1 MFPTL
6 SSQLQ
11 RARLGA
17 SLLNSQAQSLCLKQA
32 FMGSN
37 PIQHV
42 FVLMLEN
49 RSFDHLLGFSGLQ
62 GMDAATGALTTI
74 NGLVGTESNTFNG
87 QAFPVTPG
95 ALYRMPVDPGH
106 EFANVL
112 DQLAGPAA
120 KYPNSGPYP
129 PINNSGYVDS
139 YVNSGGGGD
148 PADLMR
154 CFTAAQLPVL
164 NALAG
169 EFVVCDNWHA
179 SMPGPTW
186 PNRMFVHAAS
196 SGGLDHSPT
205 TPEILDWE
213 TLNGFRF
220 ANGTIFDTLALK
232 GIKRC
237 LYAGDDFPMVAAL
250 KGIQLGDIRQF
261 SDFAGDLVGSS
272 FPFSYVFIEP
282 SYDVLNDYK
291 SGTSQHPLADITQGE
306 ALIKATYEAIRNSA
320 VWPSSLLIITWDEHG
335 GFYDHAIPP
344 SAVAPGDTAPNSQY
358 NQSGFTFEQYGPRV
372 PAIAIS
378 PLIPR
383 NLIDHRLYDHS
394 SIPATLEHLFT
405 LNSMTARDATANSL
419 TALVTLSAARQDA
432 PATLPSP
439 ANSGAGVAH
448 GLAMRQ
454 ASASVP
460 LTVSR
465 PADTVN
471 EGSLP
476 AILQSALHQ
485 DLAVSPP
492 VQRAAILERVRAIHT
507 REQARAYMQEVRQ
520 KIAPLKVKR

>member
-1 MFPTL
+1 
-6 SSQLQ
+6 
-11 RARLGA
+11 
-17 SLLNSQAQSLCLKQA
+17 
-32 FMGSN
+32 MGSN

-62 GMDAATGALTTI
+62 GTDAATGAPTKV
-74 NGLVGTESNTFNG
+74 NGLSGTESNTFNG
-87 QAFPVTPG
+87 QSFPVTPG
-95 ALYRMPVDPGH
+95 ALFTMPIDPGH

-112 DQLAGPAA
+112 DQLCGPGA
-120 KYPNSGPYP
+120 KYPNAGPYP
-129 PINNSGYVDS
+129 TINNSGYVDS
-139 YVNSGGGGD
+139 YVDSGGGGD
-148 PADLMR
+148 PADLMK

-169 EFVVCDNWHA
+169 EFVVCDKWHA

-205 TPEILDWE
+205 TFEILEWE
-213 TLNGFRF
+213 TLDGFKF
-220 ANGTIFDTLALK
+220 ANGTIFDALKLK

-250 KGIQLGDIRQF
+250 KGIQLGDIRPF
-261 SDFAGDLVGSS
+261 SNFAGDLAGSN
-272 FPFSYVFIEP
+272 FPFGYVFIEP

-291 SGTSQHPLADITQGE
+291 NGTSQHPLADITHGE

-320 VWPSSLLIITWDEHG
+320 VWANSLLVITWDEHG

-344 SAVAPGDTAPNSQY
+344 RAVAPGDTALNSKY
-358 NQSGFTFEQYGPRV
+358 NLAGFTFEQYGPRV
-372 PAIAIS
+372 PAIVIS

-394 SIPATLEHLFT
+394 SIPKTLEHVFT
-405 LNSMTARDATANSL
+405 LNSMTGRDATANSL
-419 TALVTLSAARQDA
+419 TALVTLSSARQDA
-432 PATLPSP
+432 PVTLPSP
-439 ANSGAGVAH
+439 ANSGAGVARALDMA
-448 GLAMRQ
+448 LAP
-454 ASASVP
+454 AGVA

-471 EGSLP
+471 QGSLP

-492 VQRAAILERVRAIHT
+492 EQRAAILERVRSIHT

-520 KIAPLKVKR
+520 KIASFK

>member
-1 MFPTL
+1 
-6 SSQLQ
+6 
-11 RARLGA
+11 
-17 SLLNSQAQSLCLKQA
+17 
-32 FMGSN
+32 MGSN

-62 GMDAATGALTTI
+62 GTDAATGAPTKI
-74 NGLVGTESNTFNG
+74 NGLLGPESNTFNG

-106 EFANVL
+106 EFTSVL
-112 DQLAGPAA
+112 VQLCGPAA
-120 KYPNSGPYP
+120 KYQNAGPYP
-129 PINNSGYVDS
+129 PINNRGYVDS
-139 YVNSGGGGD
+139 YVSSGGGND
-148 PADLMR
+148 PADLMK
-154 CFTAAQLPVL
+154 CFTSAQLPVL
-164 NALAG
+164 NALAS
-169 EFVVCDNWHA
+169 EFVICDNWQA

-205 TPEILDWE
+205 SAEILEWE

-220 ANGTIFDTLALK
+220 ANGSIFDALELK

-261 SDFAGDLVGSS
+261 SDFAGDLAESS

-282 SYDVLNDYK
+282 SYDILNDYK

-344 SAVAPGDTAPNSQY
+344 SAVAPGDTAPNSKY
-358 NQSGFTFEQYGPRV
+358 NQTGFTFEQYGPRV
-372 PAIAIS
+372 PAFAIS
-378 PLIPR
+378 PLIPS

-394 SIPATLEHLFT
+394 SIPATLEQLFT
-405 LNSMTARDATANSL
+405 LNPMTKRDAMANSL
-419 TALVTLSAARQDA
+419 TALATLSSPREDA

-439 ANSGAGVAH
+439 ADSGAGVAH
-448 GLAMRQ
+448 ALAMRQ
-454 ASASVP
+454 APASVA

-465 PADTVN
+465 PGDTVN
-471 EGSLP
+471 QGSLP

-485 DLAVSPP
+485 DLAVSSPE
-492 VQRAAILERVRAIHT
+492 QRAAILERVRAIHT

-520 KIAPLKVKR
+520 KIAPLKAKR